1 MRVVLFIRSLEIGGA
16 ERQLVVL
23 AQGLKARG
31 VDVRVLTF
39 YPGGALRGELEAAGV
54 PVADL
59 AKRGRWDVLPFF
71 FRLAGWLQRERPA
84 VLYSFLPTAN
94 TLGVIAGRL
103 LGVSRIVWGVR
114 ASNVDLSR
122 YDWLARVDAFIARHL
137 ACFADRIVCNSRAG
151 AHFHGA
157 AGYPCDKLVVIE
169 NGIDTACFSYDPEGR
184 VRVRREWGVAD
195 DEALIGLVARLDPMK
210 GHETFLHAAA
220 RLAREAPKVRIVCV
234 GDGPAEYARVLKELA
249 ASLGLT
255 GLISA
260 GARSD
265 MAAVYSALDIAT
277 SSSYGEGFSNAI
289 AEAMACERV
298 CVVTD
303 VGDSARIVGETGW
316 VVPARDPAA
325 LAQAWAAALR
335 LSPGE
340 RLDRGRAARARI
352 EAEFSLA
359 GMVEKTGR
367 ELGLW

>member
-39 YPGGALRGELEAAGV
+39 YPGGALRGELEAARV

-71 FRLAGWLQRERPA
+71 FRLVGWLQRERPA

-103 LGVSRIVWGVR
+103 SGVSRIVWGVR
-114 ASNVDLSR
+114 SSNLDLSR
-122 YDWLARVDAFIARHL
+122 YDWLSRVDAFVARHL
-137 ACFADRIVCNSRAG
+137 ARFADRIVCNSREG
-151 AHFHGA
+151 ARSHGA
-157 AGYPCDKLVVIE
+157 AGYPRDKLAVIE
-169 NGIDTACFSYDPEGR
+169 NGIDTARFSYDPEGR
-184 VRVRREWGVAD
+184 ARVRREWGIAD
-195 DEALIGLVARLDPMK
+195 GEVLIGLVARLDPMK

-220 RLAREAPKVRIVCV
+220 LLAREVPKVRIVCV
-234 GDGPAEYARVLKELA
+234 GDGPAEYARLLKELA

-255 GLISA
+255 GLVSA
-260 GARSD
+260 GARTD
-265 MAAVYSALDIAT
+265 MAAVYSAFDIAS

-303 VGDSARIVGETGW
+303 VGDSARIVAETGW
-316 VVPARDPAA
+316 AVPPRDPDALAKAWTAA
-325 LAQAWAAALR
+325 LL

-340 RLDRGRAARARI
+340 RLNRGRAARARI
-352 EAEFSLA
+352 KAEFSVT
-359 GMVEKTGR
+359 GMVEKMVR
-367 ELGLW
+367 ELGL